1 MDEDKFRWL
10 EIAVTAGPE
19 AAEAVVELFNR
30 YGRGQAVV
38 ETPVDCFEYE
48 LEEGCLPADVIVK
61 TYLPL
66 DGSASEARRR
76 LEEGLWHL
84 GQILPLPSPLLRELD
99 ESDWSEAWKQQYHRL
114 HVGRRIVLVPAWE
127 TYEPSPGQVVIRLE
141 PGQAFGTGLHPTTR
155 LCLEALERLVRPGC
169 TVLDVGT
176 GSGVLAI
183 AAALLGADPVLALDA
198 DPVAVRTA
206 AENVAANGVARQV
219 AVRHASLPGGD
230 ALPRHFSLDGSLA
243 RLDDGAYDLVLI
255 NILAPVIVGMAP
267 ALAARTRP
275 GGHLVAAGLI
285 EDQAEGVAGALQAQG
300 FAILDRTQEDDWVCL
315 VARRD

>member
-1 MDEDKFRWL
+1 VDDGKARWL
-10 EIAVTAGPE
+10 EISVAAGAE

-30 YGRGQAVV
+30 YGRGRAVV
-38 ETPVDCFEYE
+38 ETPIDCFEYE
-48 LEEGCLPADVIVK
+48 LEDGCLPSEVIVK

-66 DGSASEARRR
+66 DGSARQARRH

-84 GQILPLPSPLLRELD
+84 GQILPLPSASFRELA

-127 TYEPSPGQVVIRLE
+127 AYEPAPDQVVVRLE

-155 LCLEALERLVRPGC
+155 LCLEALEDLVCPGC
-169 TVLDVGT
+169 TLLDVGT

-183 AAALLGADPVLALDA
+183 AAARLGAGPVLALDA

-206 AENVAANGVARQV
+206 TENVAANGVARQV
-219 AVRHASLPGGD
+219 TVRHASLPGGD
-230 ALPRHFSLDGSLA
+230 ALPRHFSLDGSLEM
-243 RLDDGAYDLVLI
+243 LDGGAYDLVLI

-267 ALAARTRP
+267 ALAARTGP
-275 GGHLVAAGLI
+275 SGHLVAAGLI
-285 EDQAEGVAGALQAQG
+285 EGQEEAVVSALQAHG
-300 FAILDRTQEDDWVCL
+300 LTIVRRTHEQDWVCL
-315 VARRD
+315 VAQRA